1 MEAAWL
7 VFITWLVPHKRAD
20 AITKASTVAAPLQ
33 ETRHTTRS
41 YRLYSTP
48 CPHIHMRVLEGKM
61 FAFYTSQLELFVA
74 AQRMASLPMYI
85 LLRVVLCVLYV

>member
-61 FAFYTSQLELFVA
+61 FAFYTSQLELLVA
-74 AQRMASLPMYI
+74 ARRNSLLMYI